1 MNMRNLP
8 GNKKTASAPAWIAL
22 GVLAAYT
29 GYIMGKAGKFNLET
43 FTGEVKAQFF
53 HPFPIEVNEFT
64 GKYVIVCLIA
74 WGILFTFYTSTIH
87 NYMAGSEYGASRFA
101 RPEELNRKLMN
112 TKVDDNKKLSQSL
125 RLSRDGR
132 FTKLNNNMIILGG
145 AGAGKTMFML
155 TPNLLEIR
163 EEDRRY
169 IAFYIL
175 SACSAA
181 AGLAGAVAYIIT
193 DNLWYAATAF
203 LGGACC
209 AVFSCFAKRTE
220 KKNNIPVKR
229 VSKVF
234 TDSKGEILRDNGNYC
249 YARGDKVLVFNLIE
263 MDKSDHYN
271 PLKYIR
277 TENDIIKLVTNL
289 ISNTTPKDA
298 SKGEPFWENA
308 EAMLLMSILFYVWKE
323 CDMKDRNF
331 RKVLELLNMAEIH
344 EDDDNATSELDEK
357 MFELNED
364 HPARLAYKKVMCG
377 AADTKRSILISAQ
390 ARLKFLQNEAVL
402 SILDYDEMNLP
413 EIGRG
418 VNYDGE
424 TVTDLFCVIP
434 DNDKSYNFLVGMLYT
449 QLFQELYY
457 QADFKCGGYLDVPV
471 EFWLDEFANVAL
483 PDDFISL
490 ESTMRS
496 RGVSV
501 NVIIQFMAQLKY
513 LFKDLEEGVPANCD
527 VFVYLGGN
535 EQSSHKY
542 VAERLGDWT
551 IDKKSTS
558 ESMGHNGS
566 SSRSNDVLGRKLM
579 MPDEV
584 GRLDNRKEIVFV
596 RGQYPVLDWKYE
608 TFKTREFKES
618 RKLGHFEKVTEEDY
632 EGMHFMNEKEEEH
645 LLKEAEERKQEVQR
659 LAMDPAA
666 VLRMD
671 ISKLPGPEAGSGDP
685 GFDDIRA
692 AAEESSAAI
701 AASLENER
709 RLRQEILE
717 KEAAIGAARTGMMP
731 AAPAAQ
737 AQEALEEGMTFSDR
751 VAAFPFTDEQI
762 EQAMLG
768 LENGLSEDTVLGY
781 FRIGNSPS
789 KMQLLRTLAEKAMQK
804 AAAN

>member
-1 MNMRNLP
+1 MGQLP
-8 GNKKTASAPAWIAL
+8 GNKKTVFIPAWIIIGVAFLYL
-22 GVLAAYT
+22 GYS
-29 GYIMGKAGKFNLET
+29 MGKVGKFNLST
-43 FTGEVKAQFF
+43 FFDDLKIMML
-53 HPFPIEVNEFT
+53 HPFPFRITEWT
-64 GKYVIVCLIA
+64 AKYMLLCVMA
-74 WGILFTFYTSTIH
+74 WGVCFTMYASTLH

-101 RPEELNRKLMN
+101 RPEELNKNLQNR
-112 TKVDDNKKLSQSL
+112 KVDDNKKLSQNL

-155 TPNLLEIR
+155 TPNLLEII
-163 EEDRRY
+163 EKDDRYKLFYTLSLTFAIIGVISAVLY
-169 IAFYIL
+169 IVLDRVVF
-175 SACSAA
+175 
-181 AGLAGAVAYIIT
+181 VPVVV
-193 DNLWYAATAF
+193 
-203 LGGACC
+203 LGGILCGVFLLC
-209 AVFSCFAKRTE
+209 ARKIV
-220 KKNNIPVKR
+220 KKNAIPIKR

-249 YARGDKVLVFNLIE
+249 QTRGDKVLVFNLIE
-263 MDKSDHYN
+263 MDKSHHYN
-271 PLKYIR
+271 PLVYIR
-277 TENDIIKLVTNL
+277 NENDIIKLVTNL

-308 EAMLLMSILFYVWKE
+308 EAMLLMSILYYVWLE
-323 CDMKDRNF
+323 CDIKERNF
-331 RKVLELLNMAEIH
+331 RKVLELLNEAEIH
-344 EDDDNATSELDEK
+344 EDDEDIPSKLDMK
-357 MFELNED
+357 MYSLKED

-390 ARLKFLQNEAVL
+390 ARLKFLQNEKVL
-402 SILDYDEMNLP
+402 KILDYDEMNLP

-457 QADFKCGGYLDVPV
+457 QADFECGGYLEVPV

-496 RGVSV
+496 RGISV

-551 IDKKSTS
+551 IEKRSTS

-566 SSRSNDVLGRKLM
+566 TSKSNDVLGRKLM
-579 MPDEV
+579 MADEV

-608 TFKTREFKES
+608 TFKTPEFKES
-618 RKLGHFEKVTEEDY
+618 RALGHHEKIDLEEYDC
-632 EGMHFMNEKEEEH
+632 MHFMKDKEIKHIEDEAKKTDQKIQVYRPDMLDILNMDISSLPDGTQEKGIAMEDLQDLFAETEEARKESLEKEEK
-645 LLKEAEERKQEVQR
+645 LRAE
-659 LAMDPAA
+659 
-666 VLRMD
+666 
-671 ISKLPGPEAGSGDP
+671 
-685 GFDDIRA
+685 
-692 AAEESSAAI
+692 I
-701 AASLENER
+701 A
-709 RLRQEILE
+709 E
-717 KEAAIGAARTGMMP
+717 KEALLSEKDPHPQDNKSRDV
-731 AAPAAQ
+731 Q
-737 AQEALEEGMTFSDR
+737 EGMTYAER
-751 VAAFPFTDEQI
+751 LMTFPFTEEQKA
-762 EQAMLG
+762 QAMLG
-768 LENGLSEDTVLGY
+768 VEHGLSEEVILKY
-781 FRIGNSPS
+781 FRIEISAEN
-789 KMQLLRTLAEKAMQK
+789 MAVMRELAEGVMKR
-804 AAAN
+804 ANGEGT